1 MMERPNHSQNDAVDL
16 PINRELTTQR
26 LRLRPLLPSDA
37 ASMWPD
43 MADPEISRWMA
54 WDAHGE
60 PQQTDAFIAHEQ
72 ARREAGRGITF
83 AVLEKDRFCGIVSLI
98 GLMRTHRALTYDRA
112 ELAYWLGRAHRGR
125 GLATEAGAAVLR
137 FAFGPLALHK
147 VHVGHFGVNA
157 ASRALIQRLGFRHVG
172 IQRQEFCK
180 DGVWHDHHLYE
191 MLNEEFAAREQD
203 R

>member
-1 MMERPNHSQNDAVDL
+1 MDL
-16 PINRELTTQR
+16 PINLELTTPR
-26 LRLRPLLPSDA
+26 LRLRRLLPSDA

-54 WDAHGE
+54 WDAHRD
-60 PQQTDAFIAHEQ
+60 PQQTEAFIAYEQ
-72 ARREAGRGITF
+72 ARWEAGRGVTF

-98 GLMRTHRALTYDRA
+98 GLTRIHRALTYNRA
-112 ELAYWLGRAHRGR
+112 ELAYWLGRAHRGQ
-125 GLATEAGAAVLR
+125 GLATEAGTVVLR
-137 FAFGPLALHK
+137 FGFGPLGLHK
-147 VHVGHFGVNA
+147 VHVGHFGANA
-157 ASRALIQRLGFRHVG
+157 ASQALIERLGFRHVG

-191 MLNEEFAAREQD
+191 MLDKEFAAREQE